1 MWGNDPNTNT
11 SGMPPAERGLRG
23 WICVYRSVLA
33 GRGREPV
40 QNNGTRVE
48 CGTAGNILSQ
58 TQGDPGLWGGAL
70 CGRTLSTPFSHQ
82 VNDSKRR
89 SVLSNMDACNC
100 FFVFCFFKFSS
111 FHFTPKLNWKTMS
124 HGISLKPVTHSL
136 KISIQMCEPQLWRCW
151 SHSEYEVLV
160 FLFRLCIRPDA
171 THLRPHAS
179 HDPAPVYRGQNPS
192 PSCKQADK
200 DNLIDVGA
208 AQR

>member
-1 MWGNDPNTNT
+1 MARPHRLPSAALHYDNTA
-11 SGMPPAERGLRG
+11 AEA
-23 WICVYRSVLA
+23 VLCLIFHPFYTLA
-33 GRGREPV
+33 KLEDHV
-40 QNNGTRVE
+40 SW
-48 CGTAGNILSQ
+48 NISQ
-58 TQGDPGLWGGAL
+58 T
-70 CGRTLSTPFSHQ
+70 C
-82 VNDSKRR
+82 DS
-89 SVLSNMDACNC
+89 
-100 FFVFCFFKFSS
+100 
-111 FHFTPKLNWKTMS
+111 FTEK
-124 HGISLKPVTHSL
+124 
-136 KISIQMCEPQLWRCW
+136 KISIQMCEPQLWRRR

>member
-1 MWGNDPNTNT
+1 MTPSAT
-11 SGMPPAERGLRG
+11 
-23 WICVYRSVLA
+23 
-33 GRGREPV
+33 
-40 QNNGTRVE
+40 
-48 CGTAGNILSQ
+48 
-58 TQGDPGLWGGAL
+58 L
-70 CGRTLSTPFSHQ
+70 CSLQ
-82 VNDSKRR
+82 
-89 SVLSNMDACNC
+89 L
-100 FFVFCFFKFSS
+100 FFGFLFFFFKFS

-136 KISIQMCEPQLWRCW
+136 KISIQTCEPQLWRCR

-179 HDPAPVYRGQNPS
+179 HDPAPVYRGQNLS

-208 AQR
+208 AQWKKRRHL